1 MAVFVGGKG
10 LSLFL
15 SAFSLTLPLYVSKLP
30 LLFLCSRPLS
40 SSPSLSVT
48 PATSL
53 FVSQCVCCQLKL
65 NFLPG
70 PCLFLPPISPSF
82 FLLLFVSYSH
92 PPLPP
97 FCALFSLIYL
107 FITTSHVLF
116 LYSLP
121 LLLHDPSFSLPT
133 IMSISLLPPS
143 QLLPLS
149 H

>member
-53 FVSQCVCCQLKL
+53 FWVNEFAVNSSLIFSLVHVY
-65 NFLPG
+65 FSHSSLPL
-70 PCLFLPPISPSF
+70 LFL
-82 FLLLFVSYSH
+82 FLFLSHSH

-97 FCALFSLIYL
+97 LYALFSLIYL
-107 FITTSHVLF
+107 FITASHVLF
-116 LYSLP
+116 LYSLT

-133 IMSISLLPPS
+133 IMSTSLLPPS

-149 H
+149 R

>member
-53 FVSQCVCCQLKL
+53 FLSQCACCQLKL

-70 PCLFLPPISPSF
+70 PCLFLPLISPSF
-82 FLLLFVSYSH
+82 FSFSFYS
-92 PPLPP
+92 
-97 FCALFSLIYL
+97 FCYL

-116 LYSLP
+116 LYSLT